1 MKDWNSITVDRY
13 YENINVDNKVGIGIL
28 DISRDIPNKFL
39 QKRSFDM
46 TYFYINRMIKMGMC
60 SYVGF
65 HKTVKEILELLN
77 PIITNYVESN
87 SIIMVLPKKNIIVGK
102 KNLDI
107 SDQIINLLNYKIIK
121 INF

>member
-39 QKRSFDM
+39 QKRCFDM

-65 HKTVKEILELLN
+65 HKTVKEILEL
-77 PIITNYVESN
+77 
-87 SIIMVLPKKNIIVGK
+87 SIIGSIRKMSRKCK
-102 KNLDI
+102 
-107 SDQIINLLNYKIIK
+107 Y
-121 INF
+121 NFKMKTLRGFLMTHTYQ